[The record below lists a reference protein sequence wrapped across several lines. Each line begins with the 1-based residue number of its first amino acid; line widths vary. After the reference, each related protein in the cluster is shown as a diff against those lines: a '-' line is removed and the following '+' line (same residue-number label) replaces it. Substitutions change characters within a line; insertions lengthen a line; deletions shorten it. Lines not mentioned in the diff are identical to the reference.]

1 MEDLIKK
8 IKRLEFQMK
17 LVGESISSEDSPIA
31 SLVISLNWGEAELE
45 KAHDIFEKYNN
56 ELDGGK
62 EPNWRAFEADF
73 KDDLGIDYQQ
83 LKLVVLS
90 FYRNFQWTEVCMQYA
105 LKYNC
110 VEFHSITQNLNR

>member
-31 SLVISLNWGEAELE
+31 SLVINLSWGEDELE

-56 ELDGGK
+56 ELDSGK
-62 EPNWRAFEADF
+62 EPNWSEFRKEFEDG
-73 KDDLGIDYQQ
+73 LGIGYQQ

-90 FYRNFQWTEVCMQYA
+90 FYRNLQWTEVCTQYA
-105 LKYNC
+105 KAYEC
-110 VEFHSITQNLNR
+110 VEFHSITKKI